1 MRAVAE
7 GQPRPRRGAKRPR
20 SHGESKT
27 EGCAK
32 VCLLLAALRWVDH
45 QAEDAPLVHG
55 DVFDNI
61 ENIYRDLRGVRSVRC
76 CGEWDGRRQTGQRLS
91 LLASSLCCGCG
102 CELCSIC
109 AESVCGFSF
118 LPARTNNNTSIP
130 VQRNCICTTRLH
142 AHCTT
147 CHHLTAMFTTACLA
161 ANPSPLDA

>member
-32 VCLLLAALRWVDH
+32 VCFLLAALRWVDH

-61 ENIYRDLRGVRSVRC
+61 EDIYRDLRGVRSVRC
-76 CGEWDGRRQTGQRLS
+76 CGSGMGWQTADGTAALTFG
-91 LLASSLCCGCG
+91 
-102 CELCSIC
+102 I
-109 AESVCGFSF
+109 ESV
-118 LPARTNNNTSIP
+118 LW
-130 VQRNCICTTRLH
+130 LW
-142 AHCTT
+142 
-147 CHHLTAMFTTACLA
+147 L
-161 ANPSPLDA
+161 